1 MEAMAH
7 WLVVVPRERHVAERL
22 YHHDALELPA
32 EHGGDLADGDEVV
45 VAAGEPPV
53 IFGLGRVEGRAHGE
67 EQDPDD
73 PAAPE
78 PAEEE
83 PDLVSVRY
91 THRLLDDPVA
101 LNGTGHGTV
110 GRPRRLDDAE
120 FAVLTARIGA
130 EHSVTAPRRS
140 WLVGVDLPVEASSP
154 AEAVR
159 LFWSYVRELGPRELP
174 TFVSPSGD
182 ELAMQAYVLG
192 REANLDPEEEE

>member
-1 MEAMAH
+1 MAH

-22 YHHDALELPA
+22 YHHDGLELPA
-32 EHGGDLADGDEVV
+32 EHGGGLADGDDVV
-45 VAAGEPPV
+45 VAAGQPPM
-53 IFGLGRVEGRAHGE
+53 IFGLGRVEGRTYGT

-78 PAEEE
+78 AAED

-101 LNGTGHGTV
+101 LNGDGYGTI
-110 GRPRRLDDAE
+110 GRPRRLDETE
-120 FAVLTARIGA
+120 FTVLTARIA
-130 EHSVTAPRRS
+130 ATHSVMAPKRS

-159 LFWSYVRELGPRELP
+159 LFWSYVREFGPGELP
-174 TFVSPSGD
+174 TFVSPSDD
-182 ELAMQAYVLG
+182 ELSMRAYVLG
-192 REANLDPEEEE
+192 QEANLDPEEDE